1 MHRESCIFKVNMEPL
16 AIADKIKEKFPD
28 EVLGIKE
35 FRGQVAVTLKKGR
48 MLEIA
53 RDTCTMSLSFIL
65 IILLMFAVLITLG
78 KRQQV

>member
-35 FRGQVAVTLKKGR
+35 FRGQVAVTMKKGR
-48 MLEIA
+48 MLEIS
-53 RDTCTMSLSFIL
+53 RYLHDETELYFDYL
-65 IILLMFAVLITLG
+65 IHVCGVDYLG
-78 KRQQV
+78 KK